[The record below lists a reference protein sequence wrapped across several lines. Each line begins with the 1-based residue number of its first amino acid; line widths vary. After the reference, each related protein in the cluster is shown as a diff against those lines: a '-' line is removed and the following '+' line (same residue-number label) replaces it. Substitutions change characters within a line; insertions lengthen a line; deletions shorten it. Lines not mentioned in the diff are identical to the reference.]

1 VVAVTVK
8 EADEGHPTTLR
19 ATVISAAEPLEAVL
33 PADAR
38 WRDVVAD
45 KGFHS
50 NASLTDL
57 TAIGLRTYISEPDR
71 GRRRWRRHRDA
82 QAAVYAN
89 RRRIRGRR
97 GVGLLRR
104 RGGYLERTVA
114 PLDGPGGMRPTP

>member
-1 VVAVTVK
+1 MNEERESVSC
-8 EADEGHPTTLR
+8 TTL
-19 ATVISAAEPLEAVL
+19 PPHEAVL

-38 WRDVVAD
+38 WRDVVTD

-71 GRRRWRRHRDA
+71 GRRRWRQHPDA
-82 QAAVYAN
+82 RAAVYAN

-97 GVGLLRR
+97 GLALLRTYATYAAA
-104 RGGYLERTVA
+104 GSQFSIIFLTTCMNSSAMA
-114 PLDGPGGMRPTP
+114 PSMTRWS